1 MYINV
6 NGVNLYYE
14 VYGSGM
20 PIILV
25 HGNSETHQ
33 IFDVLID
40 KLKEDYKVYAVDSR
54 CHGKSEKT
62 KTISYDLMAED
73 MIEFIKKLKIT
84 KPIFYGFSDGGII
97 GLLIAIKEPKLLS
110 KLIVSGANLNPNG
123 MSKSMLIV
131 SKIGYFIT
139 RNKLFKMMIQE
150 PNITIK
156 DLEKIEVS
164 TYILAG
170 EKDVIK
176 EEHTRLI
183 AKNIKNSTLEI
194 IPKENH
200 SSYIVH
206 SEKIYNII
214 KYILSKK

>member
-1 MYINV
+1 MYISANE
-6 NGVNLYYE
+6 VNLYYE
-14 VYGSGM
+14 IYGNGT
-20 PIILV
+20 PIILL
-25 HGNSETHQ
+25 HGNSETHK
-33 IFDVLID
+33 IFDILID
-40 KLKEDYKVYAVDSR
+40 KLKDNYKIYAIDSR

-62 KTISYDLMAED
+62 EKISYDLMAKD
-73 MIEFIKKLKIT
+73 IIEFIKKLKIN
-84 KPIFYGFSDGGII
+84 KPILYGFSDGGII

-123 MSKSMLIV
+123 MSRFMLII

-139 RNKLFKMMIQE
+139 RNKLFRLMIQE

-156 DLEKIEVS
+156 DLQKIDIP
-164 TYILAG
+164 TYVLAG

-176 EEHTRLI
+176 EEHTKLI
-183 AKNIKNSTLEI
+183 AENIKNGTLEI
-194 IPKENH
+194 ISKENH

-214 KYILSKK
+214 KKYI

>member
-1 MYINV
+1 MNINV
-6 NGVNLYYE
+6 NDINLYYE
-14 VYGSGM
+14 IYGKGT

-25 HGNSETHQ
+25 HGNGETHQ

-40 KLKEDYKVYAVDSR
+40 KLKDNYTVYAVDSR
-54 CHGKSEKT
+54 CHGKSQKTEK
-62 KTISYDLMAED
+62 ISYELMAQD
-73 MIEFIKKLKIT
+73 MIEFIKKLKIN

-123 MSKSMLIV
+123 ISKVILIL
-131 SKIGYFIT
+131 SKIVYFVT
-139 RNKLFKMMIQE
+139 RNKLVRMMVKE
-150 PNITIK
+150 PNISIK
-156 DLEKIEVS
+156 DLEKINIP
-164 TYILAG
+164 TYVLAG
-170 EKDVIK
+170 KKDVIK

-183 AKNIKNSTLEI
+183 AENIKNSTLEI
-194 IPKENH
+194 VPKENH

-214 KYILSKK
+214 KKYIDK

>member
-1 MYINV
+1 MNINV
-6 NGVNLYYE
+6 NDINLYYE
-14 VYGSGM
+14 IYGKGT

-25 HGNSETHQ
+25 HGNGETHQ

-40 KLKEDYKVYAVDSR
+40 KLKDNYTVYAIDSR

-62 KTISYDLMAED
+62 EKISYELMAQD
-73 MIEFIKKLKIT
+73 MIEFIKKLKIN

-123 MSKSMLIV
+123 ISKVILIL
-131 SKIGYFIT
+131 SKIVYFVT
-139 RNKLFKMMIQE
+139 RNKLTRMMVKE
-150 PNITIK
+150 PNISIK
-156 DLEKIEVS
+156 DLEKINIP
-164 TYILAG
+164 TYVLAG
-170 EKDVIK
+170 QKDVIK

-183 AKNIKNSTLEI
+183 AENIKNSTLEI
-194 IPKENH
+194 VPKENH

-214 KYILSKK
+214 KKYIDK

>member
-1 MYINV
+1 MNINV
-6 NGVNLYYE
+6 NDINLYYE
-14 VYGSGM
+14 IYGKGT

-25 HGNSETHQ
+25 HGNGETHQ

-40 KLKEDYKVYAVDSR
+40 KLKDNYTVYALDSR
-54 CHGKSEKT
+54 CHGKSQKTEK
-62 KTISYDLMAED
+62 ISYELMAQD
-73 MIEFIKKLKIT
+73 MICFIKKLKIN

-123 MSKSMLIV
+123 ISKVILIL
-131 SKIGYFIT
+131 SKIVYFIT
-139 RNKLFKMMIQE
+139 RNKLIRMMVKE
-150 PNITIK
+150 PNISIK
-156 DLEKIEVS
+156 DLEKINIP
-164 TYILAG
+164 TYVLAG

-176 EEHTRLI
+176 EAHTRLI
-183 AKNIKNSTLEI
+183 AENIKNSTLEI
-194 IPKENH
+194 VPKENH

-214 KYILSKK
+214 KKYINK

>member
-1 MYINV
+1 MNINV
-6 NGVNLYYE
+6 NDINLYYE
-14 VYGSGM
+14 IYGKGT

-25 HGNSETHQ
+25 HGNGETHQ

-40 KLKEDYKVYAVDSR
+40 KLKDNYTVYAIDSR

-62 KTISYDLMAED
+62 EKISYELMAQD
-73 MIEFIKKLKIT
+73 MIEFIKKLKIN

-123 MSKSMLIV
+123 ISKVILIL
-131 SKIGYFIT
+131 SKIAYFVT
-139 RNKLFKMMIQE
+139 RNKLVRMMVKE
-150 PNITIK
+150 PNISIK
-156 DLEKIEVS
+156 DLEKINIP
-164 TYILAG
+164 TYVLAG
-170 EKDVIK
+170 KKDVIK

-183 AKNIKNSTLEI
+183 AENIKNSTLEI
-194 IPKENH
+194 VPKENH

-214 KYILSKK
+214 KKYIDK

>member
-6 NGVNLYYE
+6 NDVNLYYKI
-14 VYGSGM
+14 YGNGM

-25 HGNSETHQ
+25 HGNSETHE
-33 IFDVLID
+33 IFDVLIN
-40 KLKEDYKVYAVDSR
+40 KLKDNYKVYAIDSR

-62 KTISYDLMAED
+62 EKISYDLMAKD
-73 MIEFIKKLKIT
+73 IIEFIKKLKIN

-123 MSKSMLIV
+123 MSKFMLII

-139 RNKLFKMMIQE
+139 RNKLLKMMIQE
-150 PNITIK
+150 PNITIN
-156 DLEKIEVS
+156 DLERIEIP
-164 TYILAG
+164 TYVLAG

-176 EEHTRLI
+176 EEHTKTI
-183 AKNIKNSTLEI
+183 AENIKNSTLEI

-214 KYILSKK
+214 KKYI

>member
-6 NGVNLYYE
+6 NDVNLYYKI
-14 VYGSGM
+14 YGNGM

-25 HGNSETHQ
+25 HGNSETHE
-33 IFDVLID
+33 IFDVLIN
-40 KLKEDYKVYAVDSR
+40 KLKDNYKVYAIDIR

-62 KTISYDLMAED
+62 EKISYDLMAKD
-73 MIEFIKKLKIT
+73 IIEFIKKLKIN

-123 MSKSMLIV
+123 MSKFMLII

-139 RNKLFKMMIQE
+139 RNKLLKMMIQE
-150 PNITIK
+150 PNITIN
-156 DLEKIEVS
+156 DLERIEIP
-164 TYILAG
+164 TYVLAG

-176 EEHTRLI
+176 EEHTKII
-183 AKNIKNSTLEI
+183 AENIKNSTLEI

-214 KYILSKK
+214 KKYI

>member
-1 MYINV
+1 MNINV
-6 NGVNLYYE
+6 NNINLYYDI
-14 VYGSGM
+14 YGKGT

-25 HGNSETHQ
+25 HGNGETHQ

-40 KLKEDYKVYAVDSR
+40 KLKDNYTVYAVDSR
-54 CHGKSEKT
+54 CHGKSQKTEK
-62 KTISYDLMAED
+62 ISYELMAQD
-73 MIEFIKKLKIT
+73 MIEFIKKLKIN

-123 MSKSMLIV
+123 ISKVILIL
-131 SKIGYFIT
+131 SKIVYFIT
-139 RNKLFKMMIQE
+139 RNKMTRMMVKE
-150 PNITIK
+150 PNISIK
-156 DLEKIEVS
+156 DLEKINIP
-164 TYILAG
+164 TYVLAG
-170 EKDVIK
+170 KKDVIK

-183 AKNIKNSTLEI
+183 AENIKNSTLEI
-194 IPKENH
+194 VPKENH

-214 KYILSKK
+214 KKYINK

>member
-1 MYINV
+1 MNINV
-6 NGVNLYYE
+6 NDINLYYE
-14 VYGSGM
+14 IYGKGT

-25 HGNSETHQ
+25 HGNGETHQ

-40 KLKEDYKVYAVDSR
+40 KLKDNYTVYAVDSR
-54 CHGKSEKT
+54 CHGKSQKTEK
-62 KTISYDLMAED
+62 ISYELMAQD
-73 MIEFIKKLKIT
+73 MICFIKKLKIN

-123 MSKSMLIV
+123 ISKVILIL
-131 SKIGYFIT
+131 SKIVYFIT
-139 RNKLFKMMIQE
+139 RNKMTRMMVKE
-150 PNITIK
+150 PNISIK
-156 DLEKIEVS
+156 DLEKINIP
-164 TYILAG
+164 TYVLAG
-170 EKDVIK
+170 KKDVIK

-183 AKNIKNSTLEI
+183 AENIKNSTLEI
-194 IPKENH
+194 VPKENH

-214 KYILSKK
+214 KKYINK

>member
-1 MYINV
+1 MNINV
-6 NGVNLYYE
+6 NDINLYYE
-14 VYGSGM
+14 IYGKGT

-25 HGNSETHQ
+25 HGNGETHQ

-40 KLKEDYKVYAVDSR
+40 KLKDNYTVYALDSR
-54 CHGKSEKT
+54 CHGKSQKTEK
-62 KTISYDLMAED
+62 ISYELMAQD
-73 MIEFIKKLKIT
+73 MICFIKKLKIN

-123 MSKSMLIV
+123 ISKVILIL
-131 SKIGYFIT
+131 SKIVYFIT
-139 RNKLFKMMIQE
+139 RNKLIRMMVKE
-150 PNITIK
+150 PNISIK
-156 DLEKIEVS
+156 DLEKINIP
-164 TYILAG
+164 TYVLAG
-170 EKDVIK
+170 QKDVIK

-183 AKNIKNSTLEI
+183 AENIKNSTLEI
-194 IPKENH
+194 VPKENH

-214 KYILSKK
+214 KKYIDK